1 MRAVSQR
8 ILGGPGVLEIVEVP
22 RPNPGRG
29 EALIRVYAA
38 SVNAADWKR
47 RSGLLRRFGDPPFTV
62 GLDFSGVVV
71 SLGGPTTPV
80 RPGDPVYGVVL
91 PPAGS
96 HAEYVV
102 APVDALALAPRS
114 IDLVSAAA
122 LPVAAL
128 TARQSLVRV
137 AGVAPGDRVL
147 IHAAAGGVSHLAVQ
161 IAKAR
166 GAHVIGTARSGK
178 HWLPP

>member
-62 GLDFSGVVV
+62 GLD
-71 SLGGPTTPV
+71 LGEPERAP
-80 RPGDPVYGVVL
+80 PG
-91 PPAGS
+91 
-96 HAEYVV
+96 
-102 APVDALALAPRS
+102 
-114 IDLVSAAA
+114 
-122 LPVAAL
+122 
-128 TARQSLVRV
+128 
-137 AGVAPGDRVL
+137 GDR
-147 IHAAAGGVSHLAVQ
+147 
-161 IAKAR
+161 
-166 GAHVIGTARSGK
+166 
-178 HWLPP
+178 